1 MSLFIGNLA
10 RGINERDLE
19 DDFVN
24 IGECTFRFKV
34 TNKSLL
40 TLNLNRATTP
50 SLITRTIS
58 MRIRPSRNSM
68 RRNSLAPASPCNS
81 ARRVTSTTPPRIEG
95 PTAVETVVAIVDST
109 EAAALPEETATAVA
123 PRPATI
129 ARSPVTSPESAV
141 NADAPAADPT
151 SKYNFNVRLKQ
162 NLVVVEAV
170 VAAEVA
176 SEAVTSVTA
185 EVAAISIVIVAPDTA
200 AAEAAPTTEEMTER
214 EALVVI
220 ESEAHR
226 SLRFNRKLAD
236 VEHIKVRQTT

>member
-50 SLITRTIS
+50 SLITRMRS

-68 RRNSLAPASPCNS
+68 KKSSLAPASPCNS
-81 ARRVTSTTPPRIEG
+81 ARRVTSMTPPRTED
-95 PTAVETVVAIVDST
+95 PTEVETVVAIVDST

-141 NADAPAADPT
+141 SADAPAADPT
-151 SKYNFNVRLKQ
+151 SK
-162 NLVVVEAV
+162 
-170 VAAEVA
+170 
-176 SEAVTSVTA
+176 
-185 EVAAISIVIVAPDTA
+185 
-200 AAEAAPTTEEMTER
+200 
-214 EALVVI
+214 
-220 ESEAHR
+220 
-226 SLRFNRKLAD
+226 
-236 VEHIKVRQTT
+236 

>member
-10 RGINERDLE
+10 RGVNERDLE

-34 TNKSLL
+34 TTISYLPL
-40 TLNLNRATTP
+40 FIRATTP
-50 SLITRTIS
+50 SLITRTRS
-58 MRIRPSRNSM
+58 MPTKPSRNLTIRISQV
-68 RRNSLAPASPCNS
+68 PASPSSS
-81 ARRVTSTTPPRIEG
+81 ARRARSTTPPRTED
-95 PTAVETVVAIVDST
+95 PTAAATVVAIVDST

-141 NADAPAADPT
+141 SADAPAADPT
-151 SKYNFNVRLKQ
+151 SKCNFNVRLKQ
-162 NLVVVEAV
+162 TLVVAVVV

-226 SLRFNRKLAD
+226 SLRFNWKLAD
-236 VEHIKVRQTT
+236 VENIKLRRTT